1 MPSHDAFLAEIYA
14 KPELDDT
21 RWVYA
26 DWLLEQHDPAS
37 ASRGTFIMLQ
47 LRAHRGDRL
56 SYQEHQL
63 IKHLYQRHRQE
74 WLGAT
79 LPLFS
84 RARLVEVRFAR
95 GFLAS
100 ASLRLRTPHHRALA
114 ADPMFSTLATL
125 GCADAHLVVRPH
137 MRSLHSLSE
146 LTMKSFAALAE
157 LPFELAIESVHLSNG
172 DWTAILDARV
182 RAAAAPVFAN
192 LRRLHAR
199 LDDPVQVDWLLG
211 SWLPARLARIHL
223 GLGEQHVV
231 PRPLAARLMAM
242 VLAHPT
248 LVSVTCVAVGGS
260 CTFVQPQGRRGVV
273 VRMWHGDGLLAS
285 LDGVDGTGWHL
296 QIETLPGIDT
306 PAHQLAARFATF
318 ESVEVG
324 EISDLTDD

>member
-1 MPSHDAFLAEIYA
+1 MPSHDTFLAEIYA
-14 KPELDDT
+14 KPELDDA

-26 DWLLEQHDPAS
+26 DWLLEQHDP
-37 ASRGTFIMLQ
+37 RGTFIMLQ
-47 LRAHRGDRL
+47 LRAARGDRL

-84 RARLVEVRFAR
+84 RARLVEARFAR

-137 MRSLHSLSE
+137 MRSLRSLSE
-146 LTMKSFAALAE
+146 LTMRSFAALSE
-157 LPFELAIESVHLSNG
+157 LPFALAIESVHLSNT
-172 DWTAILDARV
+172 DWTATLDARV
-182 RAAAAPVFAN
+182 RAAPAPVFAN
-192 LRRLHAR
+192 LCQLHAR
-199 LDDPVQVDWLLG
+199 LDNPVQVDWLLG

-223 GLGEQHVV
+223 GLGELHLL
-231 PRPLAARLMAM
+231 PRPLAARLMTM
-242 VLAHPT
+242 ITAHPT

-260 CTFVQPQGRRGVV
+260 CMFVQPRGRRGVV
-273 VRMWHGDGLLAS
+273 VRMWHGDALLAS

-296 QIETLPGIDT
+296 RIEVLPGVERAA
-306 PAHQLAARFATF
+306 AHQLAARFATF

-324 EISDLTDD
+324 EISDIIDE